1 MVGWDVS
8 RHPEWDMMY
17 KAGLTVREIADRC
30 HQNVATVHLHL
41 QVREKYQPG
50 LRAAHES
57 ALNDRD
63 PDRPST
69 KWRKCLEE
77 VIHFQADHGRPPRNE
92 GGSQEQRMSRWIAAQ
107 RRAFNQ
113 GKMSKAKEVLLDS
126 LSDWLLDTHQQE
138 LDERWRVK
146 LLDLQDF
153 VSEFGTMPR
162 YKNFA
167 SEREHT
173 LGVWLHNQ
181 HQRRAEQKLDE
192 WRLEAINVA
201 IPGWTSRM

>member
-1 MVGWDVS
+1 MTGWEVS

-30 HQNVATVHLHL
+30 HQNVATVHSHL
-41 QVREKYQPG
+41 KVREKYQPG
-50 LRAAHES
+50 LRASHEA
-57 ALNDRD
+57 ALRDRE

-77 VIHFQADHGRPPRNE
+77 VLRFQSTYGRLPMS
-92 GGSQEQRMSRWIAAQ
+92 GGDSHEQRMFRWIATQ

-113 GKMSKAKEVLLDS
+113 GRMSKAKEALLDS
-126 LSDWLLDTHQQE
+126 LPGWSIDTHQQE

-146 LLDLQDF
+146 LLDLQDY

-167 SEREHT
+167 SKREHT

-181 HQRRAEQKLDE
+181 HQRRTEQKLQK
-192 WRLEAINVA
+192 WRLEALNVA
-201 IPGWTSRM
+201 IPGWTSKM

>member
-1 MVGWDVS
+1 MTGWDVS

-17 KAGLTVREIADRC
+17 EAGLTVREIADRC

-41 QVREKYQPG
+41 QVREKYQTG
-50 LRAAHES
+50 LRAAHEA

-77 VIHFQADHGRPPRNE
+77 VIHFQSDHGRLPRNE
-92 GGSQEQRMSRWIAAQ
+92 GDAQEQRLFSWIAVQ
-107 RRAFNQ
+107 RRSFNQ
-113 GKMSKAKEVLLDS
+113 GKMSKAKETLLGS
-126 LSDWLLDTHQQE
+126 VSDWATDTNQRD
-138 LDERWRVK
+138 LDERWRAK
-146 LLDLQDF
+146 LIDLQDF

-162 YKNFA
+162 YKNFV
-167 SEREHT
+167 SEREHE

-181 HQRRAEQKLDE
+181 HQRRTEKKISE
-192 WRLEAINVA
+192 WRLELINAVL
-201 IPGWTSRM
+201 PEWKRRS

>member
-1 MVGWDVS
+1 MTGWEIS

-30 HQNVATVHLHL
+30 HKNVATVHLHL
-41 QVREKYQPG
+41 KVREKYQPG
-50 LRAAHES
+50 LRASHEA

-77 VIHFQADHGRPPRNE
+77 LIDFQSDHGRLPRNE
-92 GGSQEQRMSRWIAAQ
+92 GNAQEQRMFRWIAVQ
-107 RRAFNQ
+107 RRSFNQ
-113 GKMSKAKEVLLDS
+113 GKMSKTKEALLDS
-126 LSDWLLDTHQQE
+126 VSDWAIDSHQQE
-138 LDERWRVK
+138 LDERWRQK

-162 YKNFA
+162 YKNFT
-167 SEREHT
+167 SKREHT

-181 HQRRAEQKLDE
+181 HQRRAEQKLKD
-192 WRLEAINVA
+192 WRVEALNVT
-201 IPGWTSRM
+201 IPNWASRM